1 MTAVGGDEM
10 PKPEHS
16 LHVAQQPLSAEEL
29 ADLLGFAPDTLAAN
43 RAGRLSDRQRQD
55 LLYRSI
61 GHLVRGAVMLV
72 TGVVLI
78 AAVYPLAEAVWERA
92 LLIGVCALWL
102 ALGIL
107 WLAAA
112 HDVARPTVRAATGAL
127 CRAGH
132 PSHPAI
138 AVNGVTLRVSYR
150 RWKRLSAA
158 YPGRYRAY
166 YGPARTLLSIE
177 PAPEDTDP

>member
-1 MTAVGGDEM
+1 M
-10 PKPEHS
+10 PEHS
-16 LHVAQQPLSAEEL
+16 PPVVQRPLSAQEL
-29 ADLLGFAPDTLAAN
+29 GALFGFALDALAAN

-61 GHLVRGAVMLV
+61 GHLVRGVVMLLA
-72 TGVVLI
+72 GVVLI
-78 AAVYPLAEAVWERA
+78 AAVSPLAEAVWERA
-92 LLIGVCALWL
+92 LLIGVCTLWL
-102 ALGIL
+102 ALGVL

-112 HDVARPTVRAATGAL
+112 RDVMRSAVRATTGAL
-127 CRAGH
+127 RRAGD
-132 PSHPAI
+132 PSHPAV

-166 YGPARTLLSIE
+166 YGPPCTLLSIE
-177 PAPEDTDP
+177 PIPEDVSL

>member
-1 MTAVGGDEM
+1 MTAAGDDETPM
-10 PKPEHS
+10 PQYSPPA
-16 LHVAQQPLSAEEL
+16 AQQPLSAEEL
-29 ADLLGFAPDTLAAN
+29 AGLFGFAPDALAAN

-55 LLYRSI
+55 LRYRSI
-61 GHLVRGAVMLV
+61 GHLVRGAITLV
-72 TGVVLI
+72 GGVVLI
-78 AAVYPLAEAVWERA
+78 AAVSPLAEAAWERA
-92 LLIGVCALWL
+92 LLMGACALWL
-102 ALGIL
+102 ALGVL
-107 WLAAA
+107 WLIAAR
-112 HDVARPTVRAATGAL
+112 DVARPTVSTVIGTLR
-127 CRAGH
+127 RAGD

-177 PAPEDTDP
+177 PALEDTDL